1 MSDHPPSARPPLR
14 ERFFRALLLLHP
26 RWFRERHGNE
36 MMRFFRE
43 SWADLVEGSGVA
55 VNVAFWTRTVRG
67 TVATALLQRLRV
79 GEYADSTEKRG
90 GDGMRPD
97 IVMGEVRLAFRSLR
111 RRPGMSLV
119 VILTLGLG
127 LGANA
132 AVYSV
137 LESVLVAP
145 LPYEQSDQLV
155 RIYGRRLNRPG
166 QSRGHLPA
174 PGAAE
179 LRDQV
184 PGLASVAVLDNYS
197 AEAVDVTGHAQP
209 ERVTLLRVSAEYFD
223 VLGVSPIVGRT
234 FDRSEEHA
242 ETRSVIVRED
252 LWQRYLGGSRDAIG
266 RPLTLDG
273 EAFTV
278 VGVVSDAVKDPLD
291 GRIDIWAPANLTG
304 GYADNWDNNYL
315 TAFARMSPGTDFE
328 SLRAELDVIEARHEA
343 ISEDAAQSGYA
354 IVPLKEDLV
363 GTAEP
368 LLAAL
373 MGAVLFLL
381 VLTCVN
387 VAGILLAGAA
397 AKEREFA
404 IRASLG
410 SPRTGLVRLFMIET
424 GLLAMAGAGVGLLV
438 GQGALGLLLAVAP
451 AGIPRSDEIA
461 FGPNA
466 MALGAV
472 VTVAIG
478 VLLGLTTSLPFTR
491 PSANQI
497 VTGSR
502 TGGTTPM
509 RRRARSVLV
518 AVEVSLAVVLLI
530 GAGVLLRTVQ
540 ELRSRDLGADPR
552 GVLTFQVGL
561 PDARYASDDL
571 RNAFHDDFHQR
582 VAAIPGVTSVGATTR
597 LPVTGGFNSWGTR
610 PAIAVGE
617 PEDVENI
624 QVNQRW
630 VYGDFFAAAHVELL
644 AGRLFA
650 PADDPEAERAV
661 VVNETLVQRL
671 LQDDEAIGRL
681 LRIGGWYTR
690 IIGIVEDEALTAR
703 GGPVPMAYHS
713 LRQWPGRGL
722 LTQMV
727 RTEGDLA
734 ALVPAIRAE
743 LAEVDPDLV
752 LFQPTAMSEVVGQG
766 IAQERFAAALL
777 TVFGALAVL
786 LAGLGLYGVLSH
798 MVRTQQ
804 HEIGVRIA
812 LGADL
817 GGVRSMVVKRGLR
830 LAAMGAVAGILLAVG
845 LTRTLGFL
853 LFEVS
858 ANDPVVFVA
867 APAALLAIALGSS
880 YLPAYRASRVDPVE
894 SFRAD

>member
-1 MSDHPPSARPPLR
+1 
-14 ERFFRALLLLHP
+14 
-26 RWFRERHGNE
+26 
-36 MMRFFRE
+36 
-43 SWADLVEGSGVA
+43 
-55 VNVAFWTRTVRG
+55 
-67 TVATALLQRLRV
+67 
-79 GEYADSTEKRG
+79 
-90 GDGMRPD
+90 
-97 IVMGEVRLAFRSLR
+97 
-111 RRPGMSLV
+111 
-119 VILTLGLG
+119 
-127 LGANA
+127 
-132 AVYSV
+132 
-137 LESVLVAP
+137 
-145 LPYEQSDQLV
+145 
-155 RIYGRRLNRPG
+155 
-166 QSRGHLPA
+166 
-174 PGAAE
+174 
-179 LRDQV
+179 
-184 PGLASVAVLDNYS
+184 
-197 AEAVDVTGHAQP
+197 
-209 ERVTLLRVSAEYFD
+209 
-223 VLGVSPIVGRT
+223 
-234 FDRSEEHA
+234 
-242 ETRSVIVRED
+242 
-252 LWQRYLGGSRDAIG
+252 
-266 RPLTLDG
+266 
-273 EAFTV
+273 
-278 VGVVSDAVKDPLD
+278 
-291 GRIDIWAPANLTG
+291 
-304 GYADNWDNNYL
+304 
-315 TAFARMSPGTDFE
+315 
-328 SLRAELDVIEARHEA
+328 
-343 ISEDAAQSGYA
+343 
-354 IVPLKEDLV
+354 
-363 GTAEP
+363 
-368 LLAAL
+368 
-373 MGAVLFLL
+373 
-381 VLTCVN
+381 
-387 VAGILLAGAA
+387 
-397 AKEREFA
+397 
-404 IRASLG
+404 
-410 SPRTGLVRLFMIET
+410 
-424 GLLAMAGAGVGLLV
+424 
-438 GQGALGLLLAVAP
+438 
-451 AGIPRSDEIA
+451 
-461 FGPNA
+461 
-466 MALGAV
+466 
-472 VTVAIG
+472 
-478 VLLGLTTSLPFTR
+478 
-491 PSANQI
+491 
-497 VTGSR
+497 
-502 TGGTTPM
+502 M

-552 GVLTFQVGL
+552 GVLTFHVGL

-597 LPVTGGFNSWGTR
+597 LPVTGAFNSWGTR

-830 LAAMGAVAGILLAVG
+830 LAAIGAVAGILLAVG